1 MRINE
6 ENDRNDLVYRKAS
19 VEEYPLIIA
28 LQTEIFC
35 GEQKIPEELIDAFLA
50 NEPTCWCAE
59 QSGRI
64 VGSVAAWQECGE
76 IHVGRFVVLPEMRG
90 QKIGTR
96 LLNHAVRELFDSG
109 AEVLCM
115 EARDTAVRILLGMG
129 GMICG
134 ESFEFYLGNVTPMKL
149 EKKAYMQKHAENEQS
164 MPMLALSEQ

>member
-6 ENDRNDLVYRKAS
+6 DHEKNDLVFRKAS

-50 NEPTCWCAE
+50 NNPICWCAE

-64 VGSVAAWQECGE
+64 VGSVAAWQESGE
-76 IHVGRFVVLPEMRG
+76 THLGRFIVLPEMRG
-90 QKIGTR
+90 QQIGTR
-96 LLNHAVRELFDSG
+96 LLNHAARELFDSG
-109 AEVLCM
+109 VEVLCM
-115 EARDTAVRILLGMG
+115 EARDTTVRIVLGMG

-134 ESFEFYLGNVTPMKL
+134 EPFEFYLGNVTPMRL
-149 EKKAYMQKHAENEQS
+149 DKKAYMQNHKEDE
-164 MPMLALSEQ
+164 LLIE